1 MSWLGQTIEN
11 DGQGMTLALALAQQ
25 AFAAG
30 EVPVGAVVV
39 LDGKVIGAGFNQPI
53 TSLDPSAHAEMV
65 AIRQAAQTI
74 GNYRLPGATLYVTVE
89 PCTMCAG
96 LLIHS
101 RIARLVYG
109 ATEPKAG
116 AVESALQ
123 LPQQPFY
130 NHVMQ
135 IQGGVMAAECA
146 QIMSDFF
153 AMRREA
159 KKKLK
164 QKTAGAPG
172 TAVPGAPQE

>member
-1 MSWLGQTIEN
+1 MSLTEQRIQSDE
-11 DGQGMTLALALAQQ
+11 QGMMLALELAKQ
-25 AFAAG
+25 AYAAG

-39 LDGKVIGAGFNQPI
+39 LDGKVIGTGFNQPI
-53 TSLDPSAHAEMV
+53 TTLDPSAHAEMV
-65 AIRQAAQTI
+65 AIRQAAKTI

-89 PCTMCAG
+89 PCTMCTG

-123 LPQQPFY
+123 LPQLPFY

-135 IQGGVMAAECA
+135 IQGGVMADECA
-146 QIMSDFF
+146 QIMSAFF
-153 AMRREA
+153 AMRRDA

-164 QKTAGAPG
+164 QQVPPAGAD
-172 TAVPGAPQE
+172 QL